1 MPIIALFLLSLKN
14 CRRPL
19 RSLPWVHRMGRGGRG
34 IGEVEGEE
42 GANIGSLAP
51 SVKREERC
59 SFSPPP
65 PQ

>member
-1 MPIIALFLLSLKN
+1 MPIIARFPPFPEELSS
-14 CRRPL
+14 PPPPPP
-19 RSLPWVHRMGRGGRG
+19 SPGSIEWGGGG